1 MDVPAREETVR
12 RLIGWGLLLVVI
24 GAWMWL
30 PALGVPYV
38 SFAQN
43 WPLLIVAL
51 GVWVIVRAVARHA
64 RRRRSSVEV
73 LSDLEQGRID
83 VEKAIVEI
91 RRSR

>member
-1 MDVPAREETVR
+1 MR

-43 WPLLIVAL
+43 WPLLLVAFGVYIIVHRIRRHRRWHRKSASA
-51 GVWVIVRAVARHA
+51 VITELESGKIDVDKAVA
-64 RRRRSSVEV
+64 
-73 LSDLEQGRID
+73 
-83 VEKAIVEI
+83 EI